1 MKAWIFTTS
10 FICDEK
16 SGWKTLKTD
25 HCAVRNQIILTIKI
39 YKSSGFD
46 FKLTW
51 SLKYC
56 RRSLYFLRA
65 WCILTIDWIYRK
77 TSYILLKYSIFAG
90 VKGQNPIIRA
100 WHLQHNPD
108 ILLCKKCGSFIP
120 SECVMLLLTLT
131 ASSVWS
137 FRYCFLLLYF
147 FLSLKPLQWAYN
159 SNRTRRSWLA
169 WPKTHW
175 CYSCHCLH

>member
-10 FICDEK
+10 FICNEK
-16 SGWKTLKTD
+16 SGWRTLKTD
-25 HCAVRNQIILTIKI
+25 QCSVRNQIILTIKI

-77 TSYILLKYSIFAG
+77 TLYILLKHRFYHIKIDLRWYKGANPNNQGVAFTAQSWHFIKRLFYSIRICHAAAHLDG
-90 VKGQNPIIRA
+90 IISVT
-100 WHLQHNPD
+100 LQV
-108 ILLCKKCGSFIP
+108 LLPVIVLLSF
-120 SECVMLLLTLT
+120 LK
-131 ASSVWS
+131 ASPV
-137 FRYCFLLLYF
+137 
-147 FLSLKPLQWAYN
+147 SL
-159 SNRTRRSWLA
+159 
-169 WPKTHW
+169 
-175 CYSCHCLH
+175 

>member
-1 MKAWIFTTS
+1 MKAWIFTAS

-16 SGWKTLKTD
+16 SGWRTLKTD

-39 YKSSGFD
+39 FKSSGFD

-77 TSYILLKYSIFAG
+77 TSYILLKYRFYHIKIYLHWN
-90 VKGQNPIIRA
+90 KGENPIIRV

-131 ASSVWS
+131 ASSAWS
-137 FRYCFLLLYF
+137 FRYCFLSLYF
-147 FLSLKPLQWAYN
+147 FLSL
-159 SNRTRRSWLA
+159 
-169 WPKTHW
+169 
-175 CYSCHCLH
+175 